1 MATTPNRRFRDDIYE
16 QFTRIG
22 KAISS
27 PKRLELLELLCQGER
42 TVDALA
48 RAASLSVANA
58 SQHLKRLQ
66 SARLVDAEKSGSFVI
81 YRVADESVFAFA
93 RAIRVLAEH
102 RLAEI
107 EQITRQFLEDKEGM
121 EGVDRLALLERVRSG
136 EAIVLDVRPPE
147 EFRAG
152 HIEGALS
159 IPLKELEKHLPALS
173 KDKEIVAYC
182 RGPYCVM
189 SIEAVQMLR
198 ARGFRAARL
207 EDDVYEWGLHGLPV
221 AKGDQRQG

>member
-1 MATTPNRRFRDDIYE
+1 MAVSPNRKFRDDIYE

-22 KAISS
+22 KAVSS
-27 PKRLELLELLCQGER
+27 PKRIELLELLCQGER

-66 SARLVDAEKSGSFVI
+66 SARLVDSEKSGSFVI
-81 YRVADESVFAFA
+81 YRIADDSVYAFMH
-93 RAIRVLAEH
+93 AIRVLAEQ

-107 EQITRQFLEDKEGM
+107 EQITRQFLEGKDGM
-121 EGVDRLALLERVRSG
+121 EGVDRVALLERVRSG

-152 HIEGALS
+152 HIKGAIS
-159 IPLKELEKHLPALS
+159 IPLKELEKHLPELS
-173 KDKEIVAYC
+173 RDTEIVAYC

-198 ARGFRAARL
+198 ARGFHAARL

-221 AKGDQRQG
+221 AKGEDS

>member
-1 MATTPNRRFRDDIYE
+1 MAVSRNRRFRDDIYE

-22 KAISS
+22 KAVSS
-27 PKRLELLELLCQGER
+27 PKRIELLELLCQGER

-48 RAASLSVANA
+48 RASCLSVANA

-66 SARLVDAEKSGSFVI
+66 SARLVDSEKSGSFVI
-81 YRVADESVFAFA
+81 YRISDDSVYAFMH
-93 RAIRVLAEH
+93 AIRVLAEQ

-107 EQITRQFLEDKEGM
+107 EQITRQFLEGKDGM
-121 EGVDRLALLERVRSG
+121 EGVDRVALLERVRSG
-136 EAIVLDVRPPE
+136 DAIVLDVRPPE

-159 IPLKELEKHLPALS
+159 IPLKELEKHLPELS
-173 KDKEIVAYC
+173 KDTEIVAYC

-221 AKGDQRQG
+221 AKGEHS

>member
-1 MATTPNRRFRDDIYE
+1 MTVSPNRRFRDDIYD

-22 KAISS
+22 KAVSS
-27 PKRLELLELLCQGER
+27 PKRIELLELLCQGER

-48 RAASLSVANA
+48 KAACLSVANA

-66 SARLVDAEKSGSFVI
+66 SARLVESEKSGSFVI
-81 YRVADESVFAFA
+81 YRVADTSVYAFVHS
-93 RAIRVLAEH
+93 IRVLAEN

-107 EQITRQFLEDKEGM
+107 EQITRQFLEGKEGM
-121 EGVDRLALLERVRSG
+121 EGVDREGLLERVRSG
-136 EAIVLDVRPPE
+136 DAIVLDVRPPE

-152 HIEGALS
+152 HIKGALS
-159 IPLKELEKHLPALS
+159 IPLKELEMHLPELS
-173 KDKEIVAYC
+173 RDQEIIAYC

-198 ARGFRAARL
+198 AQGFRAARL

-221 AKGDQRQG
+221 AKGEDI

>member
-1 MATTPNRRFRDDIYE
+1 MTVSPNRRFRDDIYE

-22 KAISS
+22 KAVSS
-27 PKRLELLELLCQGER
+27 PKRIELLELLCQGER

-48 RAASLSVANA
+48 KAASLSVANA

-66 SARLVDAEKSGSFVI
+66 SARLVNSEKSGSFVI
-81 YRVADESVFAFA
+81 YRIADESVYAFMH
-93 RAIRVLAEH
+93 AIRVLAEN

-107 EQITRQFLEDKEGM
+107 DQITRQFLEGKEGM
-121 EGVDRLALLERVRSG
+121 EGVDREGLLERVRSG
-136 EAIVLDVRPPE
+136 DAIVLDVRPPE

-152 HIEGALS
+152 HIKGALS
-159 IPLKELEKHLPALS
+159 IPLKELEKHLPELS
-173 KDKEIVAYC
+173 RDQEIIAYC

-207 EDDVYEWGLHGLPV
+207 EDDVYEWSLHGLPV
-221 AKGDQRQG
+221 AKGEDI